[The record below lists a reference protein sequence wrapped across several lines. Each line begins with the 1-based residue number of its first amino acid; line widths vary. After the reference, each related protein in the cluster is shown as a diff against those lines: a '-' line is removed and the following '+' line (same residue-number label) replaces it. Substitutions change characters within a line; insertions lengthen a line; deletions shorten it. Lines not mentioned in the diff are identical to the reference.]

1 MVSTQIVKTMD
12 SFLRVEIESKWKEM
26 QQSINILRE
35 LGRER
40 ERVWVYVC
48 PGENFSN
55 NHTET

>member
-26 QQSINILRE
+26 QQSINILTE
-35 LGRER
+35 LGER

-55 NHTET
+55 NHTER

>member
-35 LGRER
+35 LGER
-40 ERVWVYVC
+40 ESMSVC
-48 PGENFSN
+48 VSWREF
-55 NHTET
+55 